1 MRLLK
6 VGLQKVLNGLTMEEE
21 DWELTGEFTLTVF
34 MSLKEEMARTGVMG
48 LIGEKQ

>member
-6 VGLQKVLNGLTMEEE
+6 VGLKKVLHGWTMEEE
-21 DWELTGEFTLTVF
+21 DWELTGEFTPTVF
-34 MSLKEEMARTGVMG
+34 MFLKEEMAMTGVMG

>member
-21 DWELTGEFTLTVF
+21 DWELTGEFTPTVF
-34 MSLKEEMARTGVMG
+34 MFLKEEMARTGVMG